1 MPLADRSSKTRCEC
15 VYLFERTKANE
26 RIEMHQKF
34 VKREFYSSFYDLG
47 SSESTFVPI
56 SSFSSHYSFQNV
68 LPQSAD
74 TVLRYCRKR
83 SGSGLSS
90 HSFRRRSVA
99 MEKQYFHCTLAH
111 TEFERETRRH
121 KRNREGEKKKK
132 KRTRRKK
139 AINQFYGN
147 KSRPKIEN
155 RLPLA
160 QSERPHSP
168 IFQITKFLR
177 FF

>member
-1 MPLADRSSKTRCEC
+1 MTSVLPSQL
-15 VYLFERTKANE
+15 
-26 RIEMHQKF
+26 
-34 VKREFYSSFYDLG
+34 
-47 SSESTFVPI
+47 
-56 SSFSSHYSFQNV
+56 SFQFPPSFHIT
-68 LPQSAD
+68 LFRMFSRSPQTQS
-74 TVLRYCRKR
+74 T
-83 SGSGLSS
+83 GLSS

-99 MEKQYFHCTLAH
+99 MEKQYFHYTLAL

-121 KRNREGEKKKK
+121 KRTREGEKKKKKKK